1 MVVSSDLS
9 GSKLECNLI
18 HMRVG
23 VCFRAFFNPVFAS
36 YLKGF
41 ECWLKSGGVSCAVGG
56 LVLVRGS

>member
-23 VCFRAFFNPVFAS
+23 VCFQAFFNPVFAS
-36 YLKGF
+36 YLKGL
-41 ECWLKSGGVSCAVGG
+41 ECWLRSGGVSCAVGG
-56 LVLVRGS
+56 LVLVCGS